1 MIRLPRRSVTRFFI
15 PLIDVL
21 TLLFCIFLV
30 LPLAQ
35 APAEQTAED
44 LRRLEEQRQRLQ
56 QELEE
61 ARRGGA
67 EAPRELLEKM
77 ERLRQQQAK
86 ALQERLTVRVLEID
100 ARTGKLYYLD
110 PERVEARDEA
120 DAHALIDRDR
130 RERGLGGRELY
141 YLILYPRDRNSSYP
155 TRRQQAQYDR
165 WFQGVAHAYDVPGA
179 GPQGE
184 KQP

>member
-1 MIRLPRRSVTRFFI
+1 MIQMPRRSVTRFFI

-30 LPLAQ
+30 LPLAE
-35 APAEQTAED
+35 APGEQTSED
-44 LRRLEEQRQRLQ
+44 LRRLEQERQRLQ
-56 QELEE
+56 QQLEE
-61 ARRGGA
+61 ARRSGA
-67 EAPRELLEKM
+67 EPRELQEQI

-110 PERVEARDEA
+110 PERVEVRDQA

-130 RERGLGGRELY
+130 RERGLGNRELY
-141 YLILYPRDRNSSYP
+141 YLILYPRDRGSSYP
-155 TRRQQAQYDR
+155 TRGQQAQYDR
-165 WFQGVAHAYDVPGA
+165 WFQGVAHGYDVPGA

>member
-44 LRRLEEQRQRLQ
+44 LRRLEQERQRPQ
-56 QELEE
+56 QQLDEP
-61 ARRGGA
+61 RRNGE
-67 EAPRELLEKM
+67 EAPRDLREQM
-77 ERLRQQQAK
+77 ERLRQQQAR
-86 ALQERLTVRVLEID
+86 ALQERLAVRVLEID
-100 ARTGKLYYLD
+100 ARSGKLYYLD
-110 PERVEARDEA
+110 PERVEVRDEA

-130 RERGLGGRELY
+130 RERGLGGR
-141 YLILYPRDRNSSYP
+141 
-155 TRRQQAQYDR
+155 
-165 WFQGVAHAYDVPGA
+165 
-179 GPQGE
+179 
-184 KQP
+184 